1 MKTKITKKKNTI
13 IKNTLNCTSNTLNR
27 VLKIIRTNLL
37 KTILILMNKKKILA
51 AVSTKNKKPILQL
64 RKLKQ
69 TQITFS
75 QLKFTKILK
84 LILHQKRDNTTKRV
98 KKFTI
103 TRSQTKLVRV
113 RKTRLIR
120 MNELKSRKKR
130 HKFMTAT
137 TKTDTFWLR

>member
-1 MKTKITKKKNTI
+1 LKTNITKKKNTI

-37 KTILILMNKKKILA
+37 KTILMNKKKILA
-51 AVSTKNKKPILQL
+51 AVSTKNKKTILQL

-98 KKFTI
+98 KKFTM